1 MKQGFL
7 ILIFFL
13 TIFYNIDAQLPDS
26 IKYRSVD
33 PEDFLTLLRLRE
45 NVLVIDVSLPR
56 EFRRERIEGA
66 INIPLA
72 KIEKRCRKYLSDSRV
87 ILLYCTNGFRSEQ
100 AAIKLY
106 DMGFRE
112 IYCLRGG
119 LWAWKKR
126 GITTV
131 K

>member
-13 TIFYNIDAQLPDS
+13 TIFYNTDAQLPDS

>member
-7 ILIFFL
+7 ILVFFL
-13 TIFYNIDAQLPDS
+13 TILYSNYAQVPDS
-26 IKYRSVD
+26 LKYISVD
-33 PEDFLTLLRLRE
+33 PEDFLTLIRLRE

-56 EFRRERIEGA
+56 EFRKERIEGA

-72 KIEKRCRKYLSDSRV
+72 KIEKRCMKYLQSQPV

-106 DMGFRE
+106 DLGFRE

-126 GITTV
+126 GM
-131 K
+131 

>member
-33 PEDFLTLLRLRE
+33 QEDFLTLLRLRE